1 MAAYRARCQHVHA
14 GDVETVVYGSRH
26 GAGAARAVGGVLMRR
41 RVRKMKDVLVL
52 MVLAVIVL
60 VTVWGLLHSNSGTC
74 AQTYV
79 RPGTPGYCP
88 YMTNP

>member
-1 MAAYRARCQHVHA
+1 M
-14 GDVETVVYGSRH
+14 
-26 GAGAARAVGGVLMRR
+26 MRR

-60 VTVWGLLHSNSGTC
+60 VTVWGLCHPSSNGTC